1 VLRQLP
7 FKVLSQAKNSSVT
20 FDQSPKV
27 FNFCD
32 KDPPGKDPV
41 TNCVKTP
48 FGLRLEGF
56 PLGEVVNN
64 DVAKALFPNQVC

>member
-1 VLRQLP
+1 MFLK
-7 FKVLSQAKNSSVT
+7 FFSQAKSGSVN
-20 FDQSPKV
+20 FDPSPKV

-41 TNCVKTP
+41 ANCVRTP

-56 PLGEVVNN
+56 PLGEGVNN
-64 DVAKALFPNQVC
+64 EVAKALFPNQVC